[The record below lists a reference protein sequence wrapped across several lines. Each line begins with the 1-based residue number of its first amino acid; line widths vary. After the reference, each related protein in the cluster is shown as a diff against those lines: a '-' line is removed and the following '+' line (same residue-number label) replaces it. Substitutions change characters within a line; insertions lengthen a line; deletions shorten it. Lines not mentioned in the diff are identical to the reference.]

1 MGKLT
6 WFRMDFDVVA
16 QMKKVC
22 DNDYAKIGELF
33 CAVMQTAETGES
45 VAFSDQNLQTAYDMI
60 CVLVQRARSSYDKK
74 CEKRAAAGS
83 KGGKAK
89 AAKQKSET
97 AESANDLQPVFK
109 PPTKTRFCDTAKHF
123 YAKYEEDE
131 GRKYDRY
138 EVENLFKKLKAA
150 GWYYFDFKI
159 QTDDLIDAIIVA
171 ELVVPR
177 YKPIAFHFAQ
187 YCKKHE
193 EKSFSLDAIEWVG
206 EETDVAPP
214 WTINGKQCTNLRQ
227 AVEEWYSDDVRET
240 DEADD
245 HADPPKTSRDYS
257 SF

>member
-6 WFRMDFDVVA
+6 WYQMKFDEVA

-33 CAVMQTAETGES
+33 CAVMQTAETGEPVVLS
-45 VAFSDQNLQTAYDMI
+45 DSKLQVAYEMLCVGVGRARVAYD
-60 CVLVQRARSSYDKK
+60 KE

-89 AAKQKSET
+89 AAKRKSET

-109 PPTKTRFCDTAKHF
+109 PPSITGFRNIAKHF
-123 YAKYEEDE
+123 CKDYEEQE
-131 GRKYDRY
+131 YDGY
-138 EVENLFKKLKAA
+138 EVDNLFYELEKDQWEYHGLKITN
-150 GWYYFDFKI
+150 KE
-159 QTDDLIDAIIVA
+159 TVDAIIVA

-177 YKPIAFHFAQ
+177 YKPIAFNFAR
-187 YCKKHE
+187 YCITHE
-193 EKSFSLDAIEWVG
+193 KKSFSVDAVEWVG
-206 EETDVAPP
+206 EETDGAPP
-214 WTINGKQCTNLRQ
+214 WTINGKQCTNLQQ